1 MLEDATEFFLVLLVN
16 LLALFNWHEITS
28 LKMWRPWIT
37 GTLGNLEAVHC
48 PRCHFLELAGI
59 PGYQSCDADVAKI
72 KGAVEGAAH
81 REGFVIHFCVSS
93 ESSST
98 QTAELGSS
106 LLSFVFVLM
115 GLSNY
120 VCIFFQLT
128 SLIKAGT
135 TEEPI
140 NCRLFCSSRS
150 ALMALQILRLG
161 AYI

>member
-1 MLEDATEFFLVLLVN
+1 
-16 LLALFNWHEITS
+16 
-28 LKMWRPWIT
+28 MWRPWIT

-106 LLSFVFVLM
+106 LLSLVFVLM

>member
-1 MLEDATEFFLVLLVN
+1 MN
-16 LLALFNWHEITS
+16 LLTLFNWHVITA
-28 LKMWRPWIT
+28 LKKWRPWIT
-37 GTLGNLEAVHC
+37 GTLGNLEAPHC
-48 PRCHFLELAGI
+48 PRCHFLELAG
-59 PGYQSCDADVAKI
+59 YQSWDADVAKI
-72 KGAVEGAAH
+72 RGAVEGAAH
-81 REGFVIHFCVSS
+81 RGGSVIHFCVSS
-93 ESSST
+93 ESSCA

-140 NCRLFCSSRS
+140 NCQLFCSSRS
-150 ALMALQILRLG
+150 ALMALQILCLG

>member
-1 MLEDATEFFLVLLVN
+1 MTCN
-16 LLALFNWHEITS
+16 TS
-28 LKMWRPWIT
+28 LEKWRHWIT
-37 GTLGNLEAVHC
+37 GILGNLQAVNC

-59 PGYQSCDADVAKI
+59 PGYQSCEADAAKI
-72 KGAVEGAAH
+72 RGAVEGAAH
-81 REGFVIHFCVSS
+81 REGSVIHFCASS
-93 ESSST
+93 ESSSA

-106 LLSFVFVLM
+106 LLSFIFVLM

-150 ALMALQILRLG
+150 ALMALQILHLG
-161 AYI
+161 SYI

>member
-1 MLEDATEFFLVLLVN
+1 M
-16 LLALFNWHEITS
+16 
-28 LKMWRPWIT
+28 
-37 GTLGNLEAVHC
+37 
-48 PRCHFLELAGI
+48 
-59 PGYQSCDADVAKI
+59 
-72 KGAVEGAAH
+72 EGAAH
-81 REGFVIHFCVSS
+81 KEGSLIHFCVSS
-93 ESSST
+93 ESSSA

-135 TEEPI
+135 TEEPV

-150 ALMALQILRLG
+150 ALMALQILLLG